1 MSEKNQKEL
10 IFNNSIYKS
19 IYQDLIKKLPQ
30 YNKFNNGLP
39 NSIVSIAEEMQKPFS
54 KYENYKSVFVAIPN
68 MSNQFKN
75 LNGIY
80 NNYYNISKIPFVPP
94 ADMFVN
100 NIKLN
105 DILDGYGKNDIEEI
119 NNEFKNNL
127 LWVKENIINKEK
139 VDISNCQIKLFNKL
153 KKFYK
158 ENPIIIGFIINI
170 LFPVFI
176 GVMINLLSQNI
187 LNIYSKPNNK
197 TKIIYK
203 TYINKIEIINN
214 KPYYYYIETKNKN
227 GKVIKGYISKRK
239 YNKLKSSIDDNDKN
253 DLNKEF

>member
-39 NSIVSIAEEMQKPFS
+39 NSIVSIAEEIQKPLL
-54 KYENYKSVFVAIPN
+54 KYANFQSVFVPPSMN
-68 MSNQFKN
+68 NQFKN

-80 NNYYNISKIPFVPP
+80 NNYYNISKIPFVHT
-94 ADMFVN
+94 ADIFVN

-127 LWVKENIINKEK
+127 LGVKENIINKEK
-139 VDISNCQIKLFNKL
+139 VDISNCQIKLFK
-153 KKFYK
+153 
-158 ENPIIIGFIINI
+158 
-170 LFPVFI
+170 
-176 GVMINLLSQNI
+176 
-187 LNIYSKPNNK
+187 
-197 TKIIYK
+197 
-203 TYINKIEIINN
+203 
-214 KPYYYYIETKNKN
+214 
-227 GKVIKGYISKRK
+227 
-239 YNKLKSSIDDNDKN
+239 
-253 DLNKEF
+253 

>member
-39 NSIVSIAEEMQKPFS
+39 NSIVYIAEEIQKPLL
-54 KYENYKSVFVAIPN
+54 KYANFQSVFVSPSMN
-68 MSNQFKN
+68 NQFKN

-80 NNYYNISKIPFVPP
+80 NNYYNISKIPFVHT
-94 ADMFVN
+94 ADIFVN

-127 LWVKENIINKEK
+127 LGVKENIINKEK
-139 VDISNCQIKLFNKL
+139 VDISNCQIKLFNKF

-239 YNKLKSSIDDNDKN
+239 YNKLKSNIDDSDKN
-253 DLNKEF
+253 DLNKEFE

>member
-39 NSIVSIAEEMQKPFS
+39 NSIVSIAEEIQKPFS
-54 KYENYKSVFVAIPN
+54 KYENCKSVFLNIPN
-68 MSNQFKN
+68 G
-75 LNGIY
+75 LY
-80 NNYYNISKIPFVPP
+80 NYYNISKIPSVST
-94 ADMFVN
+94 ADIFVN

-105 DILDGYGKNDIEEI
+105 NILNGYGKNDIEEI

-127 LWVKENIINKEK
+127 LGVKENIIEEK

-187 LNIYSKPNNK
+187 LNIYSGPNNK

-239 YNKLKSSIDDNDKN
+239 YNKLKSNTNDSGKS
-253 DLNKEF
+253 DLNKEFE